1 MALPN
6 EILGFAAEIVEHL
19 RQHGETISTAE
30 SLTAGA
36 VSSVSDTFLTLPTN
50 SEV

>member
-19 RQHGETISTAE
+19 RQRANAAK
-30 SLTAGA
+30 L
-36 VSSVSDTFLTLPTN
+36 
-50 SEV
+50 